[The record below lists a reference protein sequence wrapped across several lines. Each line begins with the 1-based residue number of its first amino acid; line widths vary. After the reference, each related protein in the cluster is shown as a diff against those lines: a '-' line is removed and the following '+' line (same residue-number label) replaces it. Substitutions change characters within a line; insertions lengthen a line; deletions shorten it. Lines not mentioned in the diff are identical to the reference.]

1 MDANK
6 IINTGIKFFGL
17 KVLLESS
24 GSPEID
30 KAAKSTFKDSYWL
43 ASADASRVDVRKML
57 AWSQITKPVK
67 EQKAG
72 QGALFRT

>member
-43 ASADASRVDVRKML
+43 ASVDANRFDVRKML
-57 AWSQITKPVK
+57 KWSQKTKETK
-67 EQKAG
+67 HGKG
-72 QGALFRT
+72 KSKN